1 MINQID
7 IAAEKHWLLRPLTT
21 MDWLGPGPD
30 VLTGAMAGVPSSV
43 AGLGA
48 STDGALKR

>member
-7 IAAEKHWLLRPLTT
+7 IAAEKHWLLRLA
-21 MDWLGPGPD
+21 
-30 VLTGAMAGVPSSV
+30 GAMAGVPSSV